1 MSDAVQSQIAEL
13 RRKLDSLD
21 TLRSELGEELYQ
33 RKKAD
38 LEAQLRPLIETAGGA
53 FVSGSV
59 NVGSGK
65 FVGRDDYSTTI
76 ITNPDRYPP
85 EELLACYY
93 RALAADCCR
102 LPLGIID
109 TQFIRTKGE
118 SPLAAADRA
127 QHQTTTGTF
136 QAL

>member
-1 MSDAVQSQIAEL
+1 MPDAVQSQITEL
-13 RRKLDSLD
+13 CRKLDSLD
-21 TLRSELGEELYQ
+21 TLRSDLGEELYQ
-33 RKKAD
+33 RKEAD
-38 LEAQLRPLIETAGGA
+38 LEAQLRPLIETAGDA
-53 FVSGSV
+53 FVG
-59 NVGSGK
+59 GSGK

-76 ITNPDRYPP
+76 IANPDRYPP
-85 EELLACYY
+85 EELLTCYY

-109 TQFIRTKGE
+109 TQFIRTRGE

-127 QHQTTTGTF
+127 QHQATTVTF